1 MNKQLVI
8 VGARCDVLLYPGS
21 DFIIGIGKA
30 EIRKKMQAW

>member
-8 VGARCDVLLYPGS
+8 VGASCDAVLYPDS